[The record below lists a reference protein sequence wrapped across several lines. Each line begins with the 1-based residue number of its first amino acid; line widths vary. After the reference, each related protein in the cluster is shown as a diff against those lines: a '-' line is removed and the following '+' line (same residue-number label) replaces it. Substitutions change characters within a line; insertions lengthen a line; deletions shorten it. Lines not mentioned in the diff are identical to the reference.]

1 MGDYRAAS
9 PPLLA
14 PAVSPPIRVPSII
27 IFAII
32 ITNTVGH
39 CGHHHHHSNHHH
51 HQHYVVIITIIIT
64 NTIVVIIIIIT
75 IRSEGALILWRFQA
89 KTAG

>member
-39 CGHHHHHSNHHH
+39 CGHHHHHSNHH
-51 HQHYVVIITIIIT
+51 QHYVVIITIIIT